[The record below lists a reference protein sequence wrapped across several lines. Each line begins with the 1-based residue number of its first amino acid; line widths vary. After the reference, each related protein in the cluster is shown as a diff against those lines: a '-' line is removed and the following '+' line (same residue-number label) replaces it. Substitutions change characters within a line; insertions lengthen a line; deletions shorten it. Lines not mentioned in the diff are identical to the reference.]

1 VYIDDGELE
10 YTRIKLRLLWLPRY
24 FQHWLRMM
32 FGLSKFDFVHA
43 LQNARILCVHCLR
56 KISFATIATSTM
68 RFERTCGMLVW
79 SSKLPRLELLI
90 IAAQSTFPLETA
102 LDSASSF
109 TFIQSFRPLRYL

>member
-1 VYIDDGELE
+1 
-10 YTRIKLRLLWLPRY
+10 
-24 FQHWLRMM
+24 
-32 FGLSKFDFVHA
+32 
-43 LQNARILCVHCLR
+43 
-56 KISFATIATSTM
+56 M